1 MKFTYRW
8 KIGGQMLT
16 GSFNCQNEI
25 VLKHH
30 VESVGGQLV
39 EILRPGASVTD
50 IKIEDGSDASYE
62 D

>member
-8 KIGGQMLT
+8 KIGGQVFI

-25 VLKHH
+25 SLKYH

-39 EILRPGASVTD
+39 EILKPGASVADT
-50 IKIEDGSDASYE
+50 KIEDSNDASYE

>member
-1 MKFTYRW
+1 MF
-8 KIGGQMLT
+8 T

-39 EILRPGASVTD
+39 EILRPGARVTD
-50 IKIEDGSDASYE
+50 TKIEDSNDASYE